1 VSRFLESTTTTA
13 AGAVGSSAIT
23 PSVSHHHHHH
33 QQLQAN
39 AAVAAAHHYHKT
51 LAAANN
57 FNPQPSSSSSST
69 NITNTTTNTIAT
81 TNNEQMKSYAQF
93 ANNYAMQRRKRRILF
108 SQAQVNEL
116 EKRFNKSRY
125 LSAPERE
132 MLANGLNLSPTQV
145 KIWFQNHR
153 YKTKKAIKERIR
165 LDRDF

>member
-1 VSRFLESTTTTA
+1 MSRFLESTTTTA

-23 PSVSHHHHHH
+23 PSVSHHHHHHH

-57 FNPQPSSSSSST
+57 FNPQSSSSSST
-69 NITNTTTNTIAT
+69 NNTTTTTIT
-81 TNNEQMKSYAQF
+81 TNNEQIKSYAQF

-125 LSAPERE
+125 LSAPDRE